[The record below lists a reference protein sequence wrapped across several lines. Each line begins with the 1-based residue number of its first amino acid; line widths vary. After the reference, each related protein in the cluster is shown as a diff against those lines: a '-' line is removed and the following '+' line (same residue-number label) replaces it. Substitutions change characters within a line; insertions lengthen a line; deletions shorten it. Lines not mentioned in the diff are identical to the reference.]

1 MSLRLKKLMKYNL
14 ILASRSPRRQM
25 LLKGL
30 DLDFQIIVRS
40 TDESYSPDM
49 APEEVPEYLSKVKAK
64 AINLSG
70 RDKNTIVIT
79 ADTVVILGNTI
90 IEKPNSEEEAVAML
104 RLLSGKS
111 HIVVTGVS
119 LTSSEK
125 QLSFSSSSKVHF
137 RKLNL
142 QDIEYYV
149 HQYQPFDKAGSY
161 GIQEWIGYIAI
172 ESIEGSFY
180 NVMGLPTQLL
190 YEKLIEFVGE

>member
-1 MSLRLKKLMKYNL
+1 MKYNL

-30 DLDFQIIVRS
+30 DLDFQIIVKS
-40 TDESYSPDM
+40 TDENYSADM
-49 APEEVPEYLSKVKAK
+49 PPEEVPEYLSKVKAK
-64 AINLSG
+64 AIDLSA
-70 RDKNTIVIT
+70 RDKNTILIT
-79 ADTVVILGNTI
+79 ADTVVILENTI
-90 IEKPNSEEEAVAML
+90 LEKPKNEEEAVKML
-104 RLLSGKS
+104 QLLSGKS
-111 HIVVTGVS
+111 HVVVTGVS
-119 LTSSEK
+119 LTSSKK
-125 QLSFSSSSKVHF
+125 QISFSSSSIVHF
-137 RKLNL
+137 RKLDA

-190 YEKLIEFVGE
+190 YEKLMEFVGD